1 MSVSGRGGRDDGAPG
16 VRCRDLDR
24 YLKRLA
30 RHPTLRKDPDF
41 RVFLQEVKLSAT
53 LEVKKS
59 IGERWSSAMGG
70 LSRTTTRFTVTD
82 TDIWFKTREMQQA
95 DLARQ
100 MIQLQKD
107 IKQMSKEKMSLF
119 VSTTTFRRN
128 LVSLLR

>member
-1 MSVSGRGGRDDGAPG
+1 
-16 VRCRDLDR
+16 
-24 YLKRLA
+24 
-30 RHPTLRKDPDF
+30 
-41 RVFLQEVKLSAT
+41 
-53 LEVKKS
+53 
-59 IGERWSSAMGG
+59 MGG

-107 IKQMSKEKMSLF
+107 IKQISKEKMSLF